1 MNFRDG
7 WTTTM
12 RSTFKPTPLI
22 RPTMS
27 ALVEWPSPTWLH
39 SLRKAATLS
48 TRSMSR
54 SMEGTDDQ
62 FIAGSPSW
70 LGDH

>member
-1 MNFRDG
+1 MDFRDG

-12 RSTFKPTPLI
+12 PSTFKPTPLT

-27 ALVEWPSPTWLH
+27 ALVEWPSPNWLH
-39 SLRKAATLS
+39 SLRNTATLS
-48 TRSMSR
+48 TR

-62 FIAGSPSW
+62 FIAGSQSW